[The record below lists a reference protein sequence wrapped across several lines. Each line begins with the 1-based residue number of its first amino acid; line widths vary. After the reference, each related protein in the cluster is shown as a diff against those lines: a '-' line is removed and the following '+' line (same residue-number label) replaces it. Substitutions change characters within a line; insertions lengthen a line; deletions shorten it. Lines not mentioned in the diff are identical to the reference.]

1 VGVERQRADRKE
13 KEGKS
18 RRRKRRSR
26 AKEPLEEDDHV

>member
-1 VGVERQRADRKE
+1 VEAERQRADRKE

-18 RRRKRRSR
+18 RRSKRRSR